1 MDVAPLRYLNNHS
14 AIVIPKGK
22 YIMGSMNIRQQ
33 ARLKRKKRI
42 RKKIHGTTQRPRLSV
57 FRSARHIYAQVIDDT
72 AGRTLTAASTV
83 DQQAKDAPKFK
94 NKVAAANFIGKLVGE
109 RALNQGIKKVVFD
122 RNGFLYHGRV
132 ESLSK
137 GARKAGLIF

>member
-1 MDVAPLRYLNNHS
+1 
-14 AIVIPKGK
+14 
-22 YIMGSMNIRQQ
+22 MGSMNIRQQ